1 MSVMQYI
8 LLLVLYDI
16 AVVCWMDVIHF
27 TILSLSI
34 GLIRLKVGL
43 ETILTVQKCK
53 GQ

>member
-16 AVVCWMDVIHF
+16 AVVCWIDVKHF
-27 TILSLSI
+27 TMLSLSI
-34 GLIRLKVGL
+34 GLKVGL

-53 GQ
+53 CQ